1 MLLPQILEVVKQHN
15 IVIICGETG
24 SGKTTQI
31 PQFLYEAGYTTTRYV
46 CCLIPSVSA
55 RAYHAYLCGL
65 QPVCV
70 FVRICVGCSL
80 CVFVRICVGCSLCVF
95 VRIFVGCS
103 LCVFVR
109 ICVGCILEVLVRI
122 CAFMLSRD
130 TKDSRGGEP
139 PPGGRGGADMV
150 QAYPACY
157 SEPTLA
163 V

>member
-70 FVRICVGCSL
+70 FVRICVGC
-80 CVFVRICVGCSLCVF
+80 
-95 VRIFVGCS
+95 
-103 LCVFVR
+103 
-109 ICVGCILEVLVRI
+109 ILEVLVRI